1 MSTKKTSLAELPAS
15 GASPDDGLFWENRV
29 ADSLG
34 VSRDRLRQFRKDH
47 MTENV
52 HYIRRG
58 NAVVLT
64 ETGMRLATD
73 RLAPPASEPTAEE
86 QLPSYEKITA
96 EPAPLAPS
104 PFPAVEVAPFAPPAG
119 PAPRIE
125 VRVVKV
131 PPNPRL
137 LFCVPAGPIVATAA
151 QCLVRVKTNENFMAG
166 MSFEVISAGEGI
178 WQYIGRLPRRKGRW

>member
-64 ETGMRLATD
+64 ETGMR
-73 RLAPPASEPTAEE
+73 
-86 QLPSYEKITA
+86 LPSYEKITA